1 MESNNLTIND
11 INNLIETLKNDETV
25 ARAIMTQTKDMAMQT
40 VREKLYTF
48 LNERDLKSAYVI
60 VLKDNVAEA
69 EKLSE
74 FVYRKVKEAL
84 VKEKSANAIEAPDL
98 VTNEKKEQPT
108 PAAEKQAPGEHLQP
122 TSEHAP
128 VWATASE
135 KTQPETG
142 VADRAQ
148 AAAGYTPTAT
158 STTQTPTA
166 PESRPHLSSF
176 MLTIPNRFAERKNA
190 GELTEQ
196 EARIEFKNFFTNA
209 LRTEQINEN
218 TPCQYVK
225 LNGSAAPSQAYPGK
239 TILDVC
245 CDLAI
250 AITFNQMQKID
261 SILNSPTHKQPPQNM
276 NPAMEQQRVG
286 PAGQYQGM
294 NPMMGAQD
302 VGQMGQTMVSNP
314 TMDPSASIIDTSRV
328 AASSVNDVSFGTAN
342 HEIDH
347 VSSEPK
353 LVNNDANF
361 ARQSGVSTGAS
372 TLYEHTVADF
382 SSPNIFASQ
391 ATPTANYSGNVYANI
406 ENKDTYKSTLSSAT
420 EIINKTTEIVNDPL
434 ARFRQMTDAQLI
446 DLIEND
452 AQHDTGLTP
461 KEVDAII
468 EYLTN
473 ESPERDKNI
482 KELNQRGLAR
492 IPMKEMDD
500 D

>member
-40 VREKLYTF
+40 VREKLYNF

-128 VWATASE
+128 VWASAGE

-148 AAAGYTPTAT
+148 AAAGYAPTAT
-158 STTQTPTA
+158 STTQAPTA

-225 LNGSAAPSQAYPGK
+225 LNGSTAPSQTYPGK
-239 TILDVC
+239 TILDAC
-245 CDLAI
+245 CDLAT

-261 SILNSPTHKQPPQNM
+261 SILNSPTHKQQQAQNT
-276 NPAMEQQRVG
+276 NPAMEQPRMG
-286 PAGQYQGM
+286 PAGQYQGV
-294 NPMMGAQD
+294 NPMMSTQG
-302 VGQMGQTMVSNP
+302 VGQMGQTTVSNQT
-314 TMDPSASIIDTSRV
+314 TMDSTTSIIDTSRAV
-328 AASSVNDVSFGTAN
+328 ASSVKDVSFGTPK
-342 HEIDH
+342 HEFDH
-347 VSSEPK
+347 VY
-353 LVNNDANF
+353 DRTNF
-361 ARQSGVSTGAS
+361 ARQSGES
-372 TLYEHTVADF
+372 TLYEFTDATF
-382 SSPNIFASQ
+382 P
-391 ATPTANYSGNVYANI
+391 TPTANYSENVYANI
-406 ENKDTYKSTLSSAT
+406 ENKGNYKSTPNEDL
-420 EIINKTTEIVNDPL
+420 TTSIVNSGTGFDISGLPLKEQVDLLKREYDPNDHSVNLTSQEVDSITNNIFNDPRGEYLNVLVELEIVPQNFIPTYE
-434 ARFRQMTDAQLI
+434 MSNTD
-446 DLIEND
+446 
-452 AQHDTGLTP
+452 T
-461 KEVDAII
+461 KK
-468 EYLTN
+468 
-473 ESPERDKNI
+473 S
-482 KELNQRGLAR
+482 
-492 IPMKEMDD
+492 
-500 D
+500 

>member
-1 MESNNLTIND
+1 MELNNLTIND

-40 VREKLYTF
+40 VREKLYNF

-128 VWATASE
+128 VWATAGE

-158 STTQTPTA
+158 STTQAPTA

-225 LNGSAAPSQAYPGK
+225 LNGSTAPSQTYPGK

-261 SILNSPTHKQPPQNM
+261 SILNSPTHKQPQAQNM
-276 NPAMEQQRVG
+276 NPVG
-286 PAGQYQGM
+286 PAGQYPGM
-294 NPMMGAQD
+294 NPMMGAQG
-302 VGQMGQTMVSNP
+302 VGQINPANGMGQMGQTTVSNP
-314 TMDPSASIIDTSRV
+314 TMNPTASIIDTSQIP
-328 AASSVNDVSFGTAN
+328 ASSVNNVSFGTAN

-347 VSSEPK
+347 VYSKP
-353 LVNNDANF
+353 NN
-361 ARQSGVSTGAS
+361 GGES

-391 ATPTANYSGNVYANI
+391 ATPTANYSENVYANI
-406 ENKDTYKSTLSSAT
+406 ENKGNYKSTLSSAT